1 MKPSVLFLNSD
12 EQLISDLKEASNEFQ
27 FINCSTFDQ
36 AIKVIDETKISLV
49 VVDTDIFQTA
59 QIEEFDLFKSLVLYN
74 DTGFIYLTDERNFL
88 EHRVNANCIDVIS
101 KPVPPHKLIPRIQLV
116 LTDQREKL
124 IFQGYLDDYPI
135 QDLIKI
141 SEQVLFTGVIV
152 IEFNYERSKLIF
164 ENGRLE
170 RALLDLETDWT
181 VIDYILS
188 WKSGEFQ
195 IFGNIDSFSDI
206 DFFQKKQ
213 TKVRKNSAQQKTK
226 LVEVLKDIKL
236 EISELM
242 GIAIIDQDGKIVAEN
257 IIIELINL
265 DNQRFALKTMIK
277 QARLML
283 LALNSSHLNELTIV
297 GDKHNIYLK
306 QIGKRKLYY
315 ISYVKKGAN
324 VGIVQYVLKKC
335 ENTVL
340 SILDDANA

>member
-1 MKPSVLFLNSD
+1 MKPSVLFLNTD
-12 EQLISDLKEASNEFQ
+12 KQLISDLEEVSNEFQ
-27 FINCSTFDQ
+27 FINCETFDQ
-36 AIKVIDETKISLV
+36 AIHVIDETKISLV

-59 QIEEFDLFKSLVLYN
+59 KIEEFDLFKSLVLYN

-135 QDLIKI
+135 HDLIKI
-141 SEQVLFTGVIV
+141 SEQILFTGVIL

-181 VIDYILS
+181 VMDYILS

-195 IFGNIDSFSDI
+195 IYGNIDSFSEI
-206 DFFQKKQ
+206 EFFQKKSVKKRRNTQ
-213 TKVRKNSAQQKTK
+213 IQKTK
-226 LVEVLKDIKL
+226 LVDVLKNIKL
-236 EISELM
+236 EIAELM
-242 GIAIIDQDGKIVAEN
+242 GMAIIDQDANVIADN
-257 IIIELINL
+257 IIIEMINIE
-265 DNQRFALKTMIK
+265 NQRFALKTVIK

-283 LALNSSHLNELTIV
+283 LALNSSHLNELSIV
-297 GDKHNIYLK
+297 GDKHNIHLK
-306 QIGKRKLYY
+306 QIGKRKIYFV
-315 ISYVKKGAN
+315 SYVKKGASS
-324 VGIVQYVLKKC
+324 GILQYVLKKF
-335 ENTVL
+335 ENTIL
-340 SILDDANA
+340 TILDEE